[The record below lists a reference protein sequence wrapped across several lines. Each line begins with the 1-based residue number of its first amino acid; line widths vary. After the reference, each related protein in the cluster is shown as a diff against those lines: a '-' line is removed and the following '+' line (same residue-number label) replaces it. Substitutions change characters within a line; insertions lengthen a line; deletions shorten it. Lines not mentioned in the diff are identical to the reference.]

1 MICHIGY
8 LFFIINFVRY
18 KYKVYKFILLP
29 MIRKFTFNFYIVILL
44 WLLSLSAKAEV
55 TITEVQGWLESG
67 YVKWSPE
74 EGQSYD
80 VYIRPDGGSYTRLD
94 KELLRDYGS
103 YYRADALGLSQ
114 GNYQF
119 KIVAGDGTTKE
130 SDVFTV
136 YPYDRSGFAHQD
148 WSEGVGAYNNDGT
161 LKQNARVLYVYAG
174 NAKNVSLDMM
184 TSSSKS
190 ETRTGLQDIL
200 QAYEKGAETRPLAVR
215 VIGKLSY
222 DDMDYLGSSEEGLQV
237 KGKSGSIKM
246 NVTVEGV
253 GDDATIYGFGFLV
266 RNACSVEFRN
276 FAVML
281 CLDDCMSVDTNN
293 QHIWIHNLDFFY
305 GQPGSDS
312 DQKKGDGTVDIKG
325 KSSFVTVSYN
335 HFFDSG
341 KCSLGGM
348 KSETTDCVMT
358 YHHNWFDHSDSRHP
372 RIRTMTFHIYNNY
385 FDGISKYGVGVT
397 TGASAFVENN
407 YFGYCRYP
415 MLSSLQGSDIYNKSK
430 GTFSS
435 EDGGVIKSFGNRLT
449 SYERYVY
456 VTKDNY
462 ASTTGD
468 WDAYEAAT
476 RDEVVPAELLC
487 KVGETYYNN
496 FDTNGTLT
504 YSYTPDAADDV
515 PAIVTGA
522 LGAGRMNHGD
532 FKWTFTS
539 SDDTSDAI
547 NEELDAAIKSYKS
560 SLVGFV
566 DSSLD
571 DSGNSGDDTGD
582 DTGGE
587 TGDDTGSD
595 TGSDEQI
602 TETSICHFLNKAPS
616 VSYVT
621 VSGNYSDSKGTITY
635 NGTEYSICLK
645 IESKTQVTITPPN
658 NCTVILYFDGA
669 GKKLYLDGKQ
679 YTTDSNNLFSFEAV
693 GGTTYTL
700 TKGDVTNLFLI
711 VFQPSATYINN
722 VSWKPNKSN
731 GLTYNL
737 SGRITNPNSSGVVI
751 KNNKKY
757 LNP

>member
-1 MICHIGY
+1 
-8 LFFIINFVRY
+8 
-18 KYKVYKFILLP
+18 
-29 MIRKFTFNFYIVILL
+29 MIRKFIFDFYIIALL
-44 WLLSLSAKAEV
+44 WLLSLAAKAEV
-55 TITEVQGWLESG
+55 TITEVQGWFESG
-67 YVKWSPE
+67 YVKWTPE
-74 EGQSYD
+74 DGQSYD
-80 VYIRPDGGSYTRLD
+80 VYVRPEGGSYMQLD
-94 KELLRDYGS
+94 KELLRNYGS

-119 KIVAGDGTTKE
+119 KIVSVSGETKE
-130 SDVFTV
+130 SDIFSVSS
-136 YPYDRSGFAHQD
+136 YDRSGFAHQD

-161 LKQNARVLYVYAG
+161 LKADARVLYIYSG
-174 NAKNVSLDMM
+174 NAKTVTLDMM

-190 ETRTGLQDIL
+190 ETRTGIQDII

-215 VIGKLSY
+215 VIGTLSY
-222 DDMDYLGSSEEGLQV
+222 SDMDYLGSSEEGLQV

-246 NVTVEGV
+246 NVTIEGV
-253 GDDATIYGFGFLV
+253 GDDATIYGLGILA
-266 RNACSVEFRN
+266 RNACSLEFRN
-276 FAVML
+276 FAVMR
-281 CLDDCMSVDTNN
+281 CLDDCLSIDTNN
-293 QHIWIHNLDFFY
+293 QHVWVHNIDFFY

-312 DQKKGDGTVDIKG
+312 DQKKGDGTVDVKG
-325 KSSFVTVSYN
+325 KSSYVTVSYN

-348 KSETTDCVMT
+348 KSETTDCLLT

-397 TGASAFVENN
+397 TGGSAFVENN

-415 MLSSLQGSDIYNKSK
+415 MLISLQGSDIYKNSK

-435 EDGGVIKSFGNRLT
+435 EDGGVIKSFGNKLT

-456 VTKDNY
+456 VTKDDY

-476 RDEVVPAELLC
+476 RDEVVPSELLC
-487 KVGETYYNN
+487 KVGGTSYNN
-496 FDTNGTLT
+496 FDTNGTLA

-515 PAIVTGA
+515 PAIVTGT

-539 SDDTSDAI
+539 SDDTSDAV
-547 NEELDAAIKSYKS
+547 NEALDAAIKSYKS

-582 DTGGE
+582 DTGDDS
-587 TGDDTGSD
+587 GDDTGSD
-595 TGSDEQI
+595 TGDNTGDDTGSGEQI
-602 TETSICHFLNKAPS
+602 TETTICHFLSKAPS

-621 VSGNYSDSKGTITY
+621 VSGNYSNSKGTMTY
-635 NGTEYSICLK
+635 NGTDYNICLK
-645 IESKTQVTITPPN
+645 IETATQVTITPPG

-669 GKKLYLDGKQ
+669 NKKLYLDGTK
-679 YTTDSNNLFSFEAV
+679 YTTDSSGLFSFEAK

-700 TKGDVTNLFLI
+700 TKGDSMNLFLI
-711 VFQPSATYINN
+711 VFQPLATYINN
-722 VSWKPNKSN
+722 VSQKPNKSN
-731 GLTYNL
+731 ELTFNL
-737 SGRITNPNSSGVVI
+737 SGRIVEPNSKGVVI

-757 LNP
+757 LIR